1 MTLTSLAGKCIA
13 ITRPRSQS
21 AELANELGNH
31 GALPLV
37 ISMIE
42 ITDPSDEGFAFEHA
56 MKNIS
61 QYEWV
66 VCTSANGSQRVAPY
80 IANDTSRPKL
90 AAVGDATAAGF
101 QQEVDFVPS
110 QATGQTLAS
119 EFPLTNGKVLL
130 VQAEK
135 TSGDVAKILRQ
146 HGVVVVD
153 EVVAYQ
159 TVIRK
164 LETEEIQ
171 QLLAADAIVFASG
184 SAIRSFVSQCG
195 ARNHGAIVVIGEPTH
210 LVAKELGVNVS
221 AVATASTAQSI
232 AHALGGVFR

>member
-1 MTLTSLAGKCIA
+1 MTQTSLAGKRIA
-13 ITRPRSQS
+13 ITRPRGQS
-21 AELANELGNH
+21 AELANELSNH

-37 ISMIE
+37 IPLIE
-42 ITDPSDEGFAFEHA
+42 ISDPSDEGFAFEHA

-66 VCTSANGSQRVAPY
+66 VCTSANGSHRVAPY
-80 IANDTSRPKL
+80 IAKDASRPKL

-135 TSGDVAKILRQ
+135 TSGDVAKTLRQ
-146 HGVVVVD
+146 CGFVID
-153 EVVAYQ
+153 EVAAYQ

-164 LETEEIQ
+164 LATEESE
-171 QLLAADAIVFASG
+171 QLLTADAIVFASG
-184 SAIRSFVSQCG
+184 SAVRSFVSQCG
-195 ARNHGAIVVIGEPTH
+195 ARSHGAIVVIGEPTR
-210 LVAKELGVNVS
+210 LVAQELGVDVS
-221 AVATASTAQSI
+221 AVATAPTAQSI
-232 AHALGGVFR
+232 THALGGVFR

>member
-1 MTLTSLAGKCIA
+1 MTLTSLAGKRIA

-37 ISMIE
+37 ISLIE

-66 VCTSANGSQRVAPY
+66 VCTSANGSHRVAPY
-80 IANDTSRPKL
+80 IAKDTSRPKL

-101 QQEVDFVPS
+101 QQEVDFVSS

-135 TSGDVAKILRQ
+135 TSGDVAKTLRQ
-146 HGVVVVD
+146 RGVVVD

-164 LETEEIQ
+164 LETEELQ
-171 QLLAADAIVFASG
+171 QLLAADAIVIASG

-221 AVATASTAQSI
+221 AVATAPTAQSI

>member
-31 GALPLV
+31 GALQLV
-37 ISMIE
+37 ISLIE

-80 IANDTSRPKL
+80 IAKDTSRPKL

-101 QQEVDFVPS
+101 QQEFGFVPS
-110 QATGQTLAS
+110 QATGHTLAGV
-119 EFPLTNGKVLL
+119 FPVTKGKGLL

-135 TSGDVAKILRQ
+135 TSGDVAKTLRQ
-146 HGVVVVD
+146 HGVVVD

-210 LVAKELGVNVS
+210 LVAKELEVNVS
-221 AVATASTAQSI
+221 AVATASTVQSI